1 MVNSEILLNTPKTD
15 YNPTQRNPTEFAE
28 LVPGKFSA
36 AIIHLNWVLSTQV
49 YVDAID
55 LSHWNYSEG
64 REPDYEIVKMNGFDI
79 VIHKSTQGT
88 WFMDNK
94 FDIGW
99 RSCLDNDII
108 PLTYHFNED
117 QVGGFVQAQWC
128 LSNIAEYLKAVDGK
142 TIIFGDHET
151 MTSGVAQHQR
161 QNRAKAFNET
171 IVEEGFLSGNYSS
184 KYLWEKLMGTVA
196 LPWVNKYFQWA
207 ANWTPATSPLKPVG
221 WNRDDVWQYAI
232 WPKHSWAKKVG
243 TNGNVDVCRF
253 YGTLE
258 KWKDILGI
266 TPTSDPDCCEEIEA
280 GLAEAE
286 RNLAVLS
293 GRVTESESHIVTIE
307 NEQKSM
313 GGIMDSIQ
321 TDIQL
326 LQQSRSHL
334 STRVTIT
341 ESQIAELQAL
351 VDRVRKAVR
360 LQI

>member
-1 MVNSEILLNTPKTD
+1 MVNLGPLTTEQKID
-15 YNPTQRNPTEFAE
+15 YNPALRNPLTFADRIPSR
-28 LVPGKFSA
+28 LSA
-36 AIIHLNWVLSTQV
+36 SITGLTWILSAEV

-64 REPDYEIVKMNGFDI
+64 REPDYEIIKLNGFDI

-88 WFMDNK
+88 WFTDDK
-94 FDIGW
+94 FDVGW

-117 QVGGFVQAQWC
+117 HVSGFQQAQWC

-151 MTSGVAQHQR
+151 MTQGVTQNRR

-196 LPWVNKYFQWA
+196 LPWVNKYFQWV

-221 WNRDDVWQYAI
+221 WNRDDAWQYAI
-232 WPKHSWAKKVG
+232 WPAHSWAKVVG
-243 TNGNVDVCRF
+243 TDGNVDVCRF

-266 TPTSDPDCCEEIEA
+266 TPTIPPDCCEEIEA

-293 GRVTESESHIVTIE
+293 GRVTETESHVVTIA
-307 NEQKSM
+307 NEQVSM
-313 GGIMDSIQ
+313 SGRFDAMQ
-321 TDIQL
+321 NDIQL
-326 LQQSRSHL
+326 ITQNVLTL
-334 STRVTIT
+334 SNRVDIT
-341 ESQIAELQAL
+341 EDEIAQLNGL
-351 VDRVRKAVR
+351 VNR
-360 LQI
+360 LRTIMCP